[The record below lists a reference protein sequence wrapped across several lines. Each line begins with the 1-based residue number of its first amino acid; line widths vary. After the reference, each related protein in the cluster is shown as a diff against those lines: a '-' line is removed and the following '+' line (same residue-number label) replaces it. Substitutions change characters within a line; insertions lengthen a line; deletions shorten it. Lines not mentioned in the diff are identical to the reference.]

1 MILHLPRNDYGL
13 ILADPAWA
21 FETYSGTTQTPTQK
35 DFNQAEDHYPTM
47 PLAEMAALP
56 VADFAAK
63 DCALAMW
70 VVGSHLDVALDLG
83 RDWGFKYKTDVF
95 WWLKQKMIEPNQLDI
110 FTLDIPQPPMSMGYY
125 SRKQMEQCLLF
136 TRGKPKVC
144 ANDVRQL
151 IVASKRGHSRKPD
164 EQYSR
169 LERLFGDVPRAELFS
184 RTSRKGW
191 DAWGNEVG
199 KFEEVMA

>member
-1 MILHLPRNDYGL
+1 MTLTLPRNDYGL
-13 ILADPAWA
+13 ILADPPWA
-21 FETYSGTTQTPTQK
+21 FQTWGGTAQTPTQK
-35 DFNQAEDHYPTM
+35 KGADHYPTM
-47 PLAEMAALP
+47 TLDQMLALP

-70 VVGSHLDVALDLG
+70 VVGSHLDAAIDLG
-83 RDWGFKYKTDVF
+83 RGWGFRYTSDLFF
-95 WWLKQKMIEPNQLDI
+95 WAKLRLVDALQIDFLKDDIAEPPI
-110 FTLDIPQPPMSMGYY
+110 TMGH
-125 SRKQMEQCLLF
+125 STRKQMEQCLLF
-136 TRGKPKVC
+136 TRGKPKRH
-144 ANDVRQL
+144 AKDVRQL

-184 RTSRKGW
+184 RTTRKGW

-199 KFEEVMA
+199 KFEKVMA